1 MLNILKSFLNQDKE
15 NYNFSVKNNVE
26 ELVNTVV
33 NSDARGVKDVLD
45 VLTQDSEYFDI
56 NDSIMYENQQ
66 TTLLHMAVKRS
77 TSATVGVLLEYGI
90 NPNLLDERGYS
101 AIAEAVEP
109 GVIDKM
115 EKITLL
121 SKAGANLDHFC
132 IVACNKEIAA
142 AIRVRPNPYEKNSDG
157 GFKLFDEVFG
167 FTTDQMPWEFYERNR
182 LILQAALDN
191 GFDINAEDELNHSV
205 ATHLIEMFG
214 AHNHLYKNFECSVLP
229 KEPFN
234 SCNCA
239 ACEHMYPIVHWA
251 LDMGM
256 NVTAKHN
263 GKPLKRHLKNKDN
276 NNFWTIFESEHHRRF
291 GANETAAIELERIM
305 KSV

>member
-1 MLNILKSFLNQDKE
+1 MFNTILKLFNPPHTD
-15 NYNFSVKNNVE
+15 YNFSTKFTTEELIDVVIHADAKAVE
-26 ELVNTVV
+26 ELLKT
-33 NSDARGVKDVLD
+33 GV
-45 VLTQDSEYFDI
+45 ENFDI
-56 NDSIMYENQQ
+56 NNEIYFEGEY
-66 TTLLHMAVKRS
+66 TTLLYIAVKRA
-77 TSATVGVLLEYGI
+77 TSAVVAILLDNGANPNICDKEGYTAIVGATEQGVL
-90 NPNLLDERGYS
+90 
-101 AIAEAVEP
+101 
-109 GVIDKM
+109 
-115 EKITLL
+115 EKIEKIKLL
-121 SKAGANLDHFC
+121 SQAGAVLDHFY
-132 IVACNKEIAA
+132 IVARSEEIAA
-142 AIRVRPNPYEKNSDG
+142 ATRVRPNPYEKNSDG

-191 GFDINAEDELNHSV
+191 GFDINAEDDLNHSV

-214 AHNHLYKNFECSVLP
+214 AHNHLYKEFECHVLP

-234 SCNCA
+234 ACNCA

-263 GKPLKRHLKNKDN
+263 GKPLKRHLRRNDN

-291 GANETAAIELERIM
+291 GANETATNELERIM